1 MSTAS
6 GLTMNTKYFYPLLA
20 ILAASLGFIGAKKW
34 HEHQT
39 EIAIQQ
45 ELQKAS
51 TSKRPVLKLPE
62 FSLENRE
69 GTIQSIYSWPE
80 KSLIINFWATW
91 CTPCRR
97 EIPLLM
103 SLQEQYA
110 ADGFQLVGI
119 AIDFREDVLKYAEAT
134 HINYPLLIGEQ
145 DGLNAVDGF
154 GIEAV
159 GFPYTVFT
167 DAQSNIVTTYVGEL
181 HKAQAEL
188 ILDTVKKVNRG
199 ELAVKEARAQ
209 LTAKLSN
216 L

>member
-1 MSTAS
+1 
-6 GLTMNTKYFYPLLA
+6 MNTKYFYPLLA
-20 ILAASLGFIGAKKW
+20 ILAASFGFIGAKKW

-39 EIAIQQ
+39 EIAVQL
-45 ELQKAS
+45 ELQKTS

-62 FSLENRE
+62 FSLKNRE
-69 GTIQSIYSWPE
+69 GTQQSIYSWPG

-145 DGLNAVDGF
+145 DGLNAVDGH
-154 GIEAV
+154 
-159 GFPYTVFT
+159 
-167 DAQSNIVTTYVGEL
+167 L
-181 HKAQAEL
+181 RH
-188 ILDTVKKVNRG
+188 
-199 ELAVKEARAQ
+199 
-209 LTAKLSN
+209 
-216 L
+216 

>member
-1 MSTAS
+1 
-6 GLTMNTKYFYPLLA
+6 MNAKYFYPLLV

-39 EIAIQQ
+39 ESAIKQ
-45 ELQKAS
+45 ELQKESA
-51 TSKRPVLKLPE
+51 SKRPVLKLPE
-62 FSLENRE
+62 FSLKNRE
-69 GTIQSIYSWPE
+69 GMPQSIYSWPG

-110 ADGFQLVGI
+110 NDGFQLVGI

-145 DGLNAVDGF
+145 DGLNAVDSF

-167 DAQSNIVTTYVGEL
+167 DAQSNIITTYVGEL

-188 ILDTVKKVNRG
+188 ILDTIKKINHG
-199 ELAVKEARAQ
+199 EMAANEARAY
-209 LTAKLSN
+209 LTATLSKF
-216 L
+216 